1 MPLDLSS
8 RGSVSAPVSVD
19 WDERDALLYAV
30 SVGAGQDPLAEL
42 ALTTENT
49 EGVSPEVLPSFGGVL
64 TQRVLRPDIGPF
76 DRSKLVHAEQH
87 LTLHRP
93 LPMAGRLSVT
103 AQVGDIFD
111 KGSGALVWTETTAVD
126 PATGEAVISSRSAS
140 FIRGEGGFG
149 GERGPSE
156 GWQPPTGQPD
166 VVVPLRIRPEQ
177 ALIYRLNGDR
187 NPLHS
192 DPAFA
197 ARGGFD
203 RPILHGMCTFGF
215 TCRALV
221 SAVAGG
227 RPSAITSLGGRFSS
241 PVWPG
246 DELRVEVWQEGA
258 EVWFRTVRVDGVVA
272 LDRGRATV
280 AASEGTGHDA

>member
-8 RGSVSAPVSVD
+8 RGALSEAVTVE
-19 WDERDALLYAV
+19 WDERDVLLYAV

-42 ALTTENT
+42 VLTTENT
-49 EGVSPEVLPSFGGVL
+49 EGLSPEVLPSFGGVL
-64 TQRVLRPDIGPF
+64 AQRVLRPDIGPF

-87 LTLHRP
+87 VTLHRP
-93 LPMAGRLSVT
+93 LSMSGKLSIT
-103 AQVGDIFD
+103 AKVGDIFD
-111 KGSGALVWTETTAVD
+111 KGSGAVVWTETAAVEPD
-126 PATGEAVISSRSAS
+126 TGDLVISSRSAS

-149 GERGPSE
+149 GARGASD
-156 GWQPPTGQPD
+156 GWQPPTERPD
-166 VVVPLRIRPEQ
+166 HVVPLVVRPEQ
-177 ALIYRLNGDR
+177 ALLYRLNGDR

-203 RPILHGMCTFGF
+203 RPILHGMCTYGF

-221 SAVAGG
+221 SAVADG
-227 RPSAITSLGGRFSS
+227 RPSTITALGGRFSS

-246 DELRVEVWQEGA
+246 DELAVEIWRDGT
-258 EVWFRTVRVDGVVA
+258 EVWFRTLRADGVVA

-280 AASEGTGHDA
+280 TGG

>member
-1 MPLDLSS
+1 MPLDRSS
-8 RGSVSAPVSVD
+8 RGTVSDSVTVD
-19 WDERDALLYAV
+19 WDERDVLLYAI
-30 SVGAGQDPLAEL
+30 SVGAGQDPLREL

-49 EGVSPEVLPSFGGVL
+49 EGIVPEVLPSFGGVL
-64 TQRVLRPDIGPF
+64 AQRVRRPDIGSF

-93 LPMAGRLSVT
+93 LPMSGKLSIT
-103 AQVGDIFD
+103 SKVGDILD
-111 KGSGALVWTETTAVD
+111 KGSGAVVWTETAAVD
-126 PATGEAVISSRSAS
+126 PETGDAVISSRSAS

-149 GERGPSE
+149 GERGSSE
-156 GWQPPTGQPD
+156 DWAPPTERPD
-166 VVVPLRIRPEQ
+166 HVVPVVVRPEQ
-177 ALIYRLNGDR
+177 ALLYRLNGDR

-221 SAVAGG
+221 ATVADG
-227 RPSAITSLGGRFSS
+227 RPSAITSMGGRFSS

-246 DELRVEVWQEGA
+246 EELAVEVWQEGRS
-258 EVWFRTVRVDGVVA
+258 VWFRTVRADGVVA

-280 AASEGTGHDA
+280 TGGSDG

>member
-8 RGSVSAPVSVD
+8 RGTTSDSVTVA
-19 WDERDALLYAV
+19 WDERDVLLYAV

-49 EGVSPEVLPSFGGVL
+49 EGVTSEVLPSFGGVL

-76 DRSKLVHAEQH
+76 NRSMLVHAEQH
-87 LTLHRP
+87 LILHRP
-93 LPMAGRLSVT
+93 LQMSGRLSVT
-103 AQVGDIFD
+103 SKVGEIFD
-111 KGSGALVWTETTAVD
+111 KGSGAVVWTETTAVD
-126 PATGEAVISSRSAS
+126 TETGEAVINSRSAS

-149 GERGPSE
+149 GERGSSADWE
-156 GWQPPTGQPD
+156 PPRERPD
-166 VVVPLRIRPEQ
+166 VVVPLVVRPEQ
-177 ALIYRLNGDR
+177 ALLYRLNGDR

-192 DPAFA
+192 DPGFA

-221 SAVAGG
+221 GTVAGG
-227 RPSAITSLGGRFSS
+227 EPSAITTMGGRFSS

-246 DELRVEVWQEGA
+246 EELTVEVWQEGSD
-258 EVWFRTVRVDGVVA
+258 VWFRTLRANGVVA

-280 AASEGTGHDA
+280 TGGP